1 MELKSESP
9 NQEGSQIRGL
19 KKKTWVK
26 LSSFYIKI
34 VLKELVADLP
44 THAGPLPHG
53 EQAGSQARSPEE
65 PSVGGCQDLIPFQ
78 NVTDKVLPPS
88 RVTLCCDAW
97 PGGLGPQ
104 KSYFHLGG
112 YSVSSALSSQ
122 LPRFLYSLLLKKHF
136 ILCLTFLLGV
146 LQCRLHFL
154 QCREEVMGKIS
165 SAPMLSSKGESLG
178 AIH

>member
-1 MELKSESP
+1 MELRSESP
-9 NQEGSQIRGL
+9 NQEGSQIQEL

-34 VLKELVADLP
+34 VLKELVVDLP

-88 RVTLCCDAW
+88 R
-97 PGGLGPQ
+97 
-104 KSYFHLGG
+104 
-112 YSVSSALSSQ
+112 
-122 LPRFLYSLLLKKHF
+122 
-136 ILCLTFLLGV
+136 
-146 LQCRLHFL
+146 
-154 QCREEVMGKIS
+154 E
-165 SAPMLSSKGESLG
+165 
-178 AIH
+178 